1 MTGAPG
7 AVERAVRTYLDH
19 LVVER
24 GVAANTLSSYRRD
37 LRRYRA
43 YLAERGI
50 TDLTQVGEGVVADF
64 LVRLREGDAE
74 HQALSSTSAART
86 LVAVRG
92 FHRFAVADGLVEHD
106 PAAGVRPPQPA
117 KRLPKA
123 LPLSDVEAILDA
135 AERLVLAD
143 GVEALTTRAIA
154 TEAAVPV
161 ASLYQYFGDK
171 EAVLL
176 ALAGR
181 DMEEMDAQVA
191 EDLAALEVLSVGSVV
206 RVAMQA
212 FVTVYR
218 RRPAFVEIYLRGR
231 TNVAVARF
239 GRAHNVRVADALRSF
254 ALERGLCREDLTL
267 DAATLA
273 VEVGDRVFQLAY
285 ENTPDGDAALV
296 EEGITMMTAY
306 LERYATDAGLAG
318 VPA

>member
-1 MTGAPG
+1 MCQFKDRDLTLPTMS
-7 AVERAVRTYLDH
+7 VERMPEHEGRLAGSNDGAGDPVTGSVRRVPTQQ
-19 LVVER
+19 R
-24 GVAANTLSSYRRD
+24 SRR
-37 LRRYRA
+37 R
-43 YLAERGI
+43 
-50 TDLTQVGEGVVADF
+50 
-64 LVRLREGDAE
+64 
-74 HQALSSTSAART
+74 
-86 LVAVRG
+86 
-92 FHRFAVADGLVEHD
+92 
-106 PAAGVRPPQPA
+106 
-117 KRLPKA
+117 
-123 LPLSDVEAILDA
+123 VEAILDA

-154 TEAAVPV
+154 TEAGVPV

-191 EDLAALEVLSVGSVV
+191 EDLAGLHVLSIASLV
-206 RVAMQA
+206 RAVMGA

-239 GRAHNVRVADALRSF
+239 GRAHNVRVAEALRAF
-254 ALERGLCREDLTL
+254 GLERGLCGEDLTL

-285 ENTPDGDAALV
+285 ESDPDGDAALV
-296 EEGITMMTAY
+296 EEGITMVTAY
-306 LERYATDAGLAG
+306 LERYATEAGLEG

>member
-1 MTGAPG
+1 MS
-7 AVERAVRTYLDH
+7 VERV
-19 LVVER
+19 
-24 GVAANTLSSYRRD
+24 
-37 LRRYRA
+37 
-43 YLAERGI
+43 
-50 TDLTQVGEGVVADF
+50 
-64 LVRLREGDAE
+64 AE
-74 HQALSSTSAART
+74 H
-86 LVAVRG
+86 
-92 FHRFAVADGLVEHD
+92 ED
-106 PAAGVRPPQPA
+106 PAAAANDAATDPVTGSVRRVPTQQ
-117 KRLPKA
+117 R
-123 LPLSDVEAILDA
+123 SRRRVEAILDA

-154 TEAAVPV
+154 TEAGVPV

-191 EDLAALEVLSVGSVV
+191 EDLAGLDVLSIATIV
-206 RVAMQA
+206 RTVMGA

-239 GRAHNVRVADALRSF
+239 GRAHNVRVAQALRAF
-254 ALERGLCREDLTL
+254 GLERALCREDLTL

-285 ENTPDGDAALV
+285 ESDPDGDPALV

-306 LERYATDAGLAG
+306 LERYATEDGLRG

>member
-1 MTGAPG
+1 MS
-7 AVERAVRTYLDH
+7 VERA
-19 LVVER
+19 E
-24 GVAANTLSSYRRD
+24 
-37 LRRYRA
+37 
-43 YLAERGI
+43 
-50 TDLTQVGEGVVADF
+50 TQVAVPPA
-64 LVRLREGDAE
+64 R
-74 HQALSSTSAART
+74 SAAPSNEVAPDAVT
-86 LVAVRG
+86 GAVR
-92 FHRFAVADGLVEHD
+92 RV
-106 PAAGVRPPQPA
+106 PSQQRSR
-117 KRLPKA
+117 KR
-123 LPLSDVEAILDA
+123 VEAILDA

-191 EDLAALEVLSVGSVV
+191 EDLAALEVLSVAGVV
-206 RVAMQA
+206 RAAMQA
-212 FVTVYR
+212 FVAVYR

-239 GRAHNVRVADALRSF
+239 GRAHNVRVAEALRSF
-254 ALERGLCREDLTL
+254 GIERGLCREDLTL

-285 ENTPDGDAALV
+285 EDRPEGDPALV

-306 LERYATDAGLAG
+306 LERYATDAGLEG